1 MEPGSEIGQRFGARF
16 GDGEQGV
23 ELGQFEQGAQILVE
37 FRQTQ
42 LPTELPNL
50 LGDGHQ
56 GTQSRRIDICR
67 PRKIYE
73 ELPVALFIA
82 MKSGKSVDYVVGLR
96 ARGMSWAAVFGKV
109 GVPVDVLFV
118 GIDRDPGPPYGKAWG
133 HWKKKGHR
141 VELADE
147 VVTGLVQVQLGARWA
162 GLSIYDM
169 ARARGKGKKVS
180 TLVADRKGRPH
191 KEAKIKNSGKG
202 NKSDKPA
209 NAKGKEKSK
218 GKKP

>member
-1 MEPGSEIGQRFGARF
+1 MK
-16 GDGEQGV
+16 
-23 ELGQFEQGAQILVE
+23 L
-37 FRQTQ
+37 
-42 LPTELPNL
+42 
-50 LGDGHQ
+50 
-56 GTQSRRIDICR
+56 RRIAPVAVVLFLAVAAEHSTARAGSFDFLFNVSHVSDDDQYFLHLTVSNYGYDR
-67 PRKIYE
+67 AVLEPVLPRLDVVE
-73 ELPVALFIA
+73 VDLPVALFIA